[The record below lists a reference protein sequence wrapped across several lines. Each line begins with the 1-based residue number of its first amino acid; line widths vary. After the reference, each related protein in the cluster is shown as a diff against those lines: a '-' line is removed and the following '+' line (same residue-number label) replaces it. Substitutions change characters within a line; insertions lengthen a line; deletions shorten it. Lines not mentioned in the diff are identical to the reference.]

1 MADAEGKGKRSAVCP
16 NEKKRK
22 EKTCMEALRVVLHED
37 ESKRMKRTKELEDE
51 VRGV

>member
-1 MADAEGKGKRSAVCP
+1 MADAEGGRVKLTAVCP

-37 ESKRMKRTKELEDE
+37 
-51 VRGV
+51 